1 MVGSRKTRLEATV
14 VDTKRNGSLTVAVEK
29 RGWMM
34 DPGYIL
40 GAKWAGLGDMLDG
53 GL

>member
-1 MVGSRKTRLEATV
+1 M
-14 VDTKRNGSLTVAVEK
+14 DTEGDGSLIKAVTGAVEK
-29 RGWMM
+29 RGWTM

-40 GAKWAGLGDMLDG
+40 GAEQAGLGDMLDV